1 MDEPSLARRAAAE
14 LVGTAFL
21 TLGIIGSGI
30 AASRLSHGDSGF
42 TLVANALATGLVLV
56 AIILGLGSVSGG
68 QLNPAV
74 TLVAWMTGGL
84 SRSEAVT
91 YAVAQ
96 LGGAVFGAV
105 AANVMFGLGPFSVA
119 AQTRSG
125 WELWMSEVVATFGL
139 VLVIFGLVRSGR
151 LTAVPFAVGA
161 YIAAAILFTSSTAF
175 ANPAAT
181 VARSLTD
188 TFAGIAPRS
197 VPMFVIAEFA
207 GAALG
212 LAALRMLFPRVES
225 RTAATDQ

>member
-1 MDEPSLARRAAAE
+1 
-14 LVGTAFL
+14 
-21 TLGIIGSGI
+21 
-30 AASRLSHGDSGF
+30 
-42 TLVANALATGLVLV
+42 VLV
-56 AIILGLGSVSGG
+56 AIILALGSVSGG

-84 SRSEAVT
+84 SRSEALT
-91 YAVAQ
+91 YALAQ
-96 LGGAVFGAV
+96 LGGAILGAV
-105 AANVMFGLGPFSVA
+105 AANVMFGLGAFSVA
-119 AQTRSG
+119 AQSRSG
-125 WELWMSEVVATFGL
+125 WELWTSEVVATFGL

-161 YIAAAILFTSSTAF
+161 YISAAILFTSSTAF

-212 LAALRMLFPRVES
+212 LAALRMLFPRIES
-225 RTAATDQ
+225 RAHRD